1 MANEIV
7 LDGEVS
13 LDIPIEGVAGIVIE
27 VGHDTGIDTIVF
39 NPDYTL
45 TFNMTNGETFTTG
58 SIRGEQG
65 QTGAKGDAGDDYV
78 LTQADKEEIAGL
90 VDTPVDDVQIDG
102 TSILNNGVANIPIP
116 NAFTFGVVK
125 VTGSG
130 NDGIT
135 LNSNKQLRIYPISS
149 ADAKTGTAQ
158 YRPITPMR
166 QHESAFYGLA
176 KVAGHDE
183 KDSTLPVGTY
193 TEDAKT
199 AIRTMLGLQDVYDDY
214 SSALEALGVI

>member
-1 MANEIV
+1 MDKIV
-7 LDGEVS
+7 LDGELS
-13 LDIPIEGVAGIVIE
+13 LNIPMDGEVGLMSLIE
-27 VGHDTGIDTIVF
+27 VGISEISF
-39 NPDYTL
+39 NSDYTITFVL
-45 TFNMTNGETFTTG
+45 TDGRTYTSEPV
-58 SIRGEQG
+58 RGAD
-65 QTGAKGDAGDDYV
+65 GAKGDKGDKGDTGDDYV
-78 LTQADKEEIAGL
+78 LTQQDKQDIARL

-102 TSILNNGVANIPIP
+102 TSILQDGVANIPIP
-116 NAFTFGVVK
+116 NSSTFGVVK
-125 VTGSG
+125 VTDSGSE
-130 NDGIT
+130 GIV
-135 LNSNKQLRIYPISS
+135 LNPSKQLRIYPISS
-149 ADAKTGTAQ
+149 ADAKAGTAQ
-158 YRPITPMR
+158 YRPVTPMR